1 VTTIRK
7 TRRPTTSA
15 PALLAVDVG
24 NTETTLG
31 VFQDDHV
38 VLHWRLRTTPRTSDE
53 IGLVLRQLIAPEAID
68 LAGLPGV
75 IGSVVPDVTADF
87 ARGLERLTG
96 VVPVVVTAANVPSM
110 AIRYRDP
117 ATVGADRL
125 ANAIAARERFGAPSI
140 VVDLGTATTFDVV
153 GPDGDFL
160 GGAITLGLRVSAD
173 ELFRRAAR
181 LGRVELAVPEQA
193 IGQTSDDGMRS
204 GLVLGHAA
212 MVDGMVSRL
221 LAELGGRA
229 HVVATGGLASLM
241 RELTGTIDSYEDDLT
256 LHGLRL
262 IHESVAHPETLAAW
276 TKKQEKRQ
284 ADRTR
289 NAARIELEAPP
300 HFDDE
305 PEIDERDI
313 HVVTGPERR
322 SEPAPRPAATRT
334 REPRPPRGQRGPSAP
349 KAGARGERAERAPA
363 KARTKRARSRAP
375 EPVGV
380 AVAVAPPPEPEPSAT
395 PNGSEGASGRKRRRG
410 RRGGRRSRR

>member
-1 VTTIRK
+1 
-7 TRRPTTSA
+7 
-15 PALLAVDVG
+15 
-24 NTETTLG
+24 
-31 VFQDDHV
+31 
-38 VLHWRLRTTPRTSDE
+38 
-53 IGLVLRQLIAPEAID
+53 
-68 LAGLPGV
+68 
-75 IGSVVPDVTADF
+75 
-87 ARGLERLTG
+87 
-96 VVPVVVTAANVPSM
+96 M

-125 ANAIAARERFGAPSI
+125 ANAIAARERFGAPAI

-181 LGRVELAVPEQA
+181 LGRVELAVPEHA

-229 HVVATGGLASLM
+229 HVVATGGLAPLM
-241 RELTGTIDSYEDDLT
+241 RELTGTIETFEDDLT

-289 NAARIELEAPP
+289 NAARIELEAPQ

-322 SEPAPRPAATRT
+322 SEPAARPAARQAA
-334 REPRPPRGQRGPSAP
+334 EPRPPRGQRGPSAP
-349 KAGARGERAERAPA
+349 KADARAGRAERPKRAERAPA
-363 KARTKRARSRAP
+363 KARAKPEPRREPERAPGPRRPRQRAPERERARAP

-380 AVAVAPPPEPEPSAT
+380 AVALAPPPEPEPTAAQ
-395 PNGSEGASGRKRRRG
+395 NGGEAASGRKRRRG